1 MKPAAKQATPPRPS
15 PRPNP
20 GHRWAPAFAR
30 NALLLLLPAALAW
43 TAVTPFYNAFLL
55 NAGENLVQLTES
67 PNVTDLHRR
76 DRHNAFIARR
86 DFPPARALVHS
97 FRVTDVHFHL
107 VLVLALF
114 LAVPGI
120 PWRRRL
126 ENLGWAVLATVC
138 FDLLLIFFQ
147 VKFVYATQL
156 GDWSLRNYGPVARNV
171 WGLGKHLL
179 DLPFKLGLPLLLWAG
194 FYLRYLLD
202 GGETDDDG
210 RGR

>member
-1 MKPAAKQATPPRPS
+1 MTAPARQPARPPAKKPAAPR
-15 PRPNP
+15 R
-20 GHRWAPAFAR
+20 RWAPAFAR
-30 NALLLLLPAALAW
+30 NALLLLLPAVLLWAA
-43 TAVTPFYNAFLL
+43 ATPYYNALL
-55 NAGENLVQLTES
+55 LGAGENLVQLAES

-76 DRHNAFIARR
+76 DRHNAYVARR

-114 LAVPGI
+114 LAVPGV

-126 ENLGWAVLATVC
+126 ENLGWAVLATVF